1 MVHAI
6 MRSKVKSEGSLPFSI
21 REGMA
26 ELVKGIDDTRPST
39 IEYMAKNVEY
49 LRHCMGMEF
58 TRKEYEES
66 GDEVYGAGYIMVRYL
81 AKQASNGGDKN
92 VLASAIH
99 SNEDTPGVSLSGAL
113 IKLTKDFKEK
123 SLDFANYYGN
133 VTKLDA
139 STLTGG
145 IVVYANSTANSL
157 KGGKGADMIFAGDGK
172 DTVLGGNGADAL
184 YGEKDADL
192 LKGESGNDTLYGGS
206 GNDTLYGGAND
217 DALYGNADNDKLY
230 GDAGNDTLDGGAGND
245 SLTGGKGADVFIY
258 KFGEGNDTITDYT
271 ASEKDKIQIVNA
283 TISGTRTSGKDIIY
297 TIGNNTLTVKNASTQ
312 NISVEYVDESRLYS
326 SWFTD
331 DDDNF
336 ISAENNLDDISK
348 VTADNYSAGDIETV
362 DYSALAQK
370 NNNVL
375 SYSK

>member
-1 MVHAI
+1 
-6 MRSKVKSEGSLPFSI
+6 
-21 REGMA
+21 MA

-206 GNDTLYGGAND
+206 GNDTLYGGA
-217 DALYGNADNDKLY
+217 
-230 GDAGNDTLDGGAGND
+230 GND